1 MRTLNLG
8 ILAHVDAGKTTL
20 TERLLY
26 AAGVID
32 EIGSVDDGSTQTDTL
47 ALEQKRGITIKS
59 AVVSFVV
66 GDVTVNL
73 IDTPGHPDFI
83 AEVERALNV
92 LDGAVLVVS
101 AVEGVQA
108 QTRVLMRTL
117 QRLQIPALIFANKID
132 RAGARQ
138 DGLLQSISRKLTPAI
153 VPMGYVDGLG
163 TREALF
169 TPYGADDDAFTA
181 TLADELADH
190 DDAFLAAYL
199 DDDTEVSYGRL
210 RGELAAQTGR
220 ALVHPVFFGSAV
232 TGAGVEALM
241 GGITELLP
249 ATQGDADGPVSGAVF
264 KIERGKEGEKIS
276 FVRMFSGTVGVR
288 DRLHF
293 NRNGEGKVTALEV
306 FDRGAA
312 DRQDSVGAGRIAR
325 LRGLDG
331 VRIGDSIG
339 ETRETQDGH
348 HFPPPTL
355 ETVVF
360 PQRSEDKGALHVALS
375 RLADQDPLINVH
387 QDDDRHE
394 IYVSLYGEVQKE
406 VIQAT
411 LGDEFGVEAD
421 FRETTPICIERP
433 TGTGAALELLPKE
446 RSMTTPFLAAVGLR
460 VEQAPIDT
468 GVRFELDVKA
478 GSIPLHVYKTVE
490 AFHEAMERTVLE
502 TLRQGINGWEVTD
515 CTVTMTDCDYQ
526 APPRRWPGTS
536 PYDFRLLTP
545 LVLMSALQRAGT
557 VVCEPVHPFRLEIPA
572 DTFGAMSP
580 VMARLQVDPETQ
592 ERRGDTYVLG
602 GGIPASRVRGLQQQ
616 LPALTRGEG
625 LLECDLAVASYQPVS
640 GKPPIRPRT
649 DDNPLDRKEYL
660 LHVVRRV

>member
-1 MRTLNLG
+1 MGTLNLG

-32 EIGSVDDGSTQTDTL
+32 EIGSVDDGNTQTDTL

-66 GDVTVNL
+66 GDVAVNL

-92 LDGAVLVVS
+92 LDGAVLIVS

-117 QRLQIPALIFANKID
+117 QRLQIPALIFVNKVD
-132 RAGARQ
+132 RAGAQQ
-138 DGLLQSISRKLTPAI
+138 DGLLRSISQKLTPAI

-163 TREALF
+163 TREAIF
-169 TPYGADDDAFTA
+169 KPHGADDTFTA

-199 DDDTEVSYGRL
+199 DDDATVSYGRL
-210 RGELAAQTGR
+210 RGELAAQAGR
-220 ALVHPVFFGSAV
+220 ALIHPVFFGSAV

-249 ATQGDADGPVSGAVF
+249 ATREDAYEPVSGAVF

-276 FVRMFSGTVGVR
+276 YIRMFSGAVGLR
-288 DRLHF
+288 DRLRF
-293 NRNGEGKVTALEV
+293 SGDGEDKVTALEV

-312 DRQDSVGAGRIAR
+312 VRQDSVDAGRIAR
-325 LRGLDG
+325 LWGLNG
-331 VRIGDSIG
+331 VRIGDAVG
-339 ETRETQDGH
+339 EPREPKGGRY
-348 HFPPPTL
+348 FAPPTL
-355 ETVVF
+355 ETVVY
-360 PQRSEDKGALHVALS
+360 PQRSEDKGALPIALS
-375 RLADQDPLINVH
+375 QLADQDPLINVH
-387 QDDDRHE
+387 QDDDRQE

-411 LGDEFGVEAD
+411 LEDEFGVEAR

-433 TGTGAALELLPKE
+433 TGSGEAVELIPKE
-446 RSMTTPFLAAVGLR
+446 RSPTTPFLATIGLR
-460 VEQAPIDT
+460 VERAALDS
-468 GVRFELDVKA
+468 GVRVELEVKA

-490 AFHEAMERTVLE
+490 AFHEAMERTVVE
-502 TLRQGINGWEVTD
+502 TLQQGIYGWEVTD

-526 APPRRWPGTS
+526 SPPRRWPGTS

-545 LVLMSALQRAGT
+545 LVLMSALKRAGT
-557 VVCEPVHPFRLEIPA
+557 MVCEPVHPFRLEIPA
-572 DTFGAMSP
+572 DAFGPMAP
-580 VMARLQVDPETQ
+580 VLARLRADTETQ
-592 ERRGDTYVLG
+592 ERRDDTYVLG
-602 GGIPASRVRGLQQQ
+602 GGIPASRVREMQRQ

-625 LLECDLAVASYQPVS
+625 LLECDLAVTSYQPVT

-649 DDNPLDRKEYL
+649 DYNPLNRKEYL
-660 LHVVRRV
+660 LHVIRRV